1 MRARLRAAEAAL
13 LEVEVAEPEVVAQLA
28 RLDAAQRELRNL
40 HSGIETGRRS
50 RRGALVRVRVRG

>member
-40 HSGIETGRRS
+40 HSGMRDRAEKQARRS
-50 RRGALVRVRVRG
+50 G